1 MLRCEV
7 RPVATFIAGTTIAC
21 VALMSCGTVDPGP
34 DVGPPAGCNAPPALF
49 VTDIWPR
56 YFQQY
61 SCGQSDCHDA
71 ATGHGFFRL
80 QPVTGVTPPDPNSPV
95 STWPDAWQANFRA
108 VQQNLS
114 CSSPT
119 GSAGL
124 AVSSQPRTP
133 PPPRGNR
140 TQHPR
145 AHHPF
150 KNWAS
155 RSLTP
160 RRRGMRGPRA
170 SVPPPP

>member
-7 RPVATFIAGTTIAC
+7 RPVATFIAGTAIAC

-61 SCGQSDCHDA
+61 QCGQSDCHDA

-80 QPVTGVTPPDPNSPV
+80 QPVAGVTPPDPNSPV

-114 CSSPT
+114 CSSPISSGVLAIPSGRGT
-119 GSAGL
+119 PHPPGDVVTDKVGADALFNMWLSGS
-124 AVSSQPRTP
+124 
-133 PPPRGNR
+133 
-140 TQHPR
+140 
-145 AHHPF
+145 
-150 KNWAS
+150 
-155 RSLTP
+155 
-160 RRRGMRGPRA
+160 
-170 SVPPPP
+170 